1 MAKKLNTKDAKTIK
15 SIEEL
20 KAELIIKRSDLI
32 DAQKGHKLGELTNP
46 RIISKLR
53 REIARIMTA
62 IHLDEINQKK
72 VNDTKESK

>member
-1 MAKKLNTKDAKTIK
+1 MAKKLNTKQAKVIK

-20 KAELIIKRSDLI
+20 RAELATKRSDLI

-46 RIISKLR
+46 RVISTLR
-53 REIARIMTA
+53 REIARIMTV
-62 IHLDEINQKK
+62 IRLDEINQKK